1 MSSFLSDQD
10 YPKSYGTKTYPVL
23 AETASEVLKRA
34 EPILT
39 PEKLVNRYLK
49 GLNLSQYSNDDLKD
63 IIGLAAD
70 KAELLIGTTI
80 TPVRR
85 KEKHP
90 FDRSL
95 YRSFIHIMS
104 NFGPILQINNMC
116 IRSSNDKNIFEIP
129 ADWIDTARFFQKQI
143 NVIPLTV
150 VGATGVTQGQ
160 PTGAAGLAFIAAM
173 NGGIDWV
180 PSYWEIEYTT
190 GVSIKE
196 GQVPMII
203 NELIGTIAAL
213 NILGALAA
221 QNKNTSISI
230 SHDGISQSSS
240 NPGPGIYQ
248 VRMAELT
255 AERDQMVKKI
265 KGIFF
270 NKRFVT
276 NI

>member
-1 MSSFLSDQD
+1 MSFLSDQN
-10 YPKSYGTKTYPVL
+10 YPKSYGTKVYPVG
-23 AETASEVLKRA
+23 AEDSSEVLKRI
-34 EPILT
+34 EPILS
-39 PEKLVNRYLK
+39 PEKLINRYLK
-49 GLNLSQYSNDDLKD
+49 GINLSQYSNDDLKD
-63 IIGLAAD
+63 IIGIAAD
-70 KAELLIGTTI
+70 KTELLIGTTI

-95 YRSFIHIMS
+95 YRSFIHLMA
-104 NFGPILQINNMC
+104 NFGPILQVDKMC

-129 ADWIDTARFFQKQI
+129 ADWIDAARLYQKQI

-150 VGATGVTQGQ
+150 VGATGITQGQ

-190 GVSIKE
+190 GVCNKE
-196 GQVPMII
+196 GQVPSII
-203 NELIGTIAAL
+203 NELIGAIAAI
-213 NILGALAA
+213 NILGSLGA
-221 QNKNTSISI
+221 QNKNTSVSI

-240 NPGPGIYQ
+240 NPGPNLYQ
-248 VRMAELT
+248 TRIAELMAER
-255 AERDQMVKKI
+255 EQMVKKI
-265 KGIFF
+265 KGVFY

>member
-1 MSSFLSDQD
+1 MSFLSDQN
-10 YPKSYGTKTYPVL
+10 YPKDYGTKTYPVG
-23 AETASEVLKRA
+23 AEDSSEVLKRI

-49 GLNLSQYSNDDLKD
+49 GINLSQYSNDDLKD
-63 IIGLAAD
+63 IIGIAAD

-80 TPVRR
+80 TPVKR

-95 YRSFIHIMS
+95 YRSFIHIMA
-104 NFGPILQINNMC
+104 NFGPILQINKFC
-116 IRSSNDKNIFEIP
+116 IRSSNDKSIFEIP
-129 ADWIDTARFFQKQI
+129 ADWIDAARFYQKQI
-143 NVIPLTV
+143 NVVPLTV
-150 VGATGVTQGQ
+150 VGATGISQGQ

-190 GVSIKE
+190 GVCTKE
-196 GQVPMII
+196 GQVPSII
-203 NELIGTIAAL
+203 NELIGCIAAI
-213 NILGALAA
+213 NILGNLGA

-240 NPGPGIYQ
+240 NPGPNLYQ
-248 VRMAELT
+248 TRIGELA
-255 AERDQMVKKI
+255 AEREQMVKKI
-265 KGIFF
+265 KAVFY

>member
-1 MSSFLSDQD
+1 MSFLSDQN
-10 YPKSYGTKTYPVL
+10 YPKSYGTKVYPVG
-23 AETASEVLKRA
+23 AENSSEVLKRI
-34 EPILT
+34 EPILS
-39 PEKLVNRYLK
+39 PEKLINRYLK
-49 GLNLSQYSNDDLKD
+49 GINLSQYSNDDLKD
-63 IIGLAAD
+63 IIGIAAD
-70 KAELLIGTTI
+70 KTELLIGTTI
-80 TPVRR
+80 TPVKR

-95 YRSFIHIMS
+95 YRSFIHLMA
-104 NFGPILQINNMC
+104 NFGPILQVDKMC

-129 ADWIDTARFFQKQI
+129 ADWIDAARLYQKQI

-150 VGATGVTQGQ
+150 VGATGITQGQ

-190 GVSIKE
+190 GVCNKE
-196 GQVPMII
+196 GQVPSII
-203 NELIGTIAAL
+203 NELIGAIAAI
-213 NILGALAA
+213 NILGSLGA
-221 QNKNTSISI
+221 QNKNTSVSI

-240 NPGPGIYQ
+240 NPGPNLYQ
-248 VRMAELT
+248 TRIAELI
-255 AERDQMVKKI
+255 AEREQMVKKI
-265 KGIFF
+265 KGVFY

>member
-1 MSSFLSDQD
+1 MSFLSDQN
-10 YPKSYGTKTYPVL
+10 YPKSYGTKVYPVG
-23 AETASEVLKRA
+23 AEDSSEVLKRI
-34 EPILT
+34 EPILS
-39 PEKLVNRYLK
+39 PEKLINRYLK
-49 GLNLSQYSNDDLKD
+49 GINLSQYSNDELKD
-63 IIGLAAD
+63 IIGIAAD
-70 KAELLIGTTI
+70 KTELLIGTTI

-95 YRSFIHIMS
+95 YRSFIHIMA
-104 NFGPILQINNMC
+104 NFGPILQVDKMC

-129 ADWIDTARFFQKQI
+129 ADWIDAARLYQKQI

-150 VGATGVTQGQ
+150 VGATGITQGQ

-190 GVSIKE
+190 GVCNKE
-196 GQVPMII
+196 GQVPSII
-203 NELIGTIAAL
+203 NELIGVIAAI
-213 NILGALAA
+213 NILGSLGA
-221 QNKNTSISI
+221 QNKNTSVSI

-240 NPGPGIYQ
+240 NPGPNLYQ
-248 VRMAELT
+248 TRIAELMAER
-255 AERDQMVKKI
+255 EQMVKKI
-265 KGIFF
+265 KGVFY

>member
-1 MSSFLSDQD
+1 MSFLSDQN
-10 YPKSYGTKTYPVL
+10 YPKSYGTKVYPVG
-23 AETASEVLKRA
+23 AEDSSEVLKRI
-34 EPILT
+34 EPILS
-39 PEKLVNRYLK
+39 PEKLINRYLK
-49 GLNLSQYSNDDLKD
+49 GINLSQYSNDDLKD
-63 IIGLAAD
+63 IIGIAAD
-70 KAELLIGTTI
+70 KTELLIGTTI

-95 YRSFIHIMS
+95 YRSFIHLMA
-104 NFGPILQINNMC
+104 NFGPILQVDKMC

-129 ADWIDTARFFQKQI
+129 ADWIDAARLYQKQI

-150 VGATGVTQGQ
+150 VGATGITQGQ

-190 GVSIKE
+190 GVCNKE
-196 GQVPMII
+196 GQVPSII
-203 NELIGTIAAL
+203 NELIGAIAAI
-213 NILGALAA
+213 NILGSLGA
-221 QNKNTSISI
+221 QNKNTSVSI

-240 NPGPGIYQ
+240 NPGPNLYQ
-248 VRMAELT
+248 TRIAELM
-255 AERDQMVKKI
+255 AERDLMVKKI
-265 KGIFF
+265 KGVFY

>member
-1 MSSFLSDQD
+1 MSSFLSDQQ
-10 YPKSYGTKTYPVL
+10 YPKDYGTKTYPVG
-23 AETASEVLKRA
+23 ATDSSEVLRRA
-34 EPILT
+34 EPLLT
-39 PEKLVNRYLK
+39 PEKLISRYLK
-49 GLNLSQYSNDDLKD
+49 GINLTQYTDDELKD
-63 IIGLAAD
+63 IIILSAD
-70 KAELLIGTTI
+70 KAELMIDTTI
-80 TPVRR
+80 TPVIR

-95 YRSFIHIMS
+95 YRSFIHIMA
-104 NFGPILQINNMC
+104 NFGPILQINKVC

-129 ADWIDTARFFQKQI
+129 ADWIESARFYQKQI
-143 NVIPLTV
+143 NIIPLTV
-150 VGATGVTQGQ
+150 VGATGVSQGQ

-196 GQVPMII
+196 GQVPAII
-203 NELIGTIAAL
+203 NDLIGTIAAI
-213 NILGALAA
+213 NILGNLGP
-221 QNKNTSISI
+221 QNRNTSISI

-240 NPGPGIYQ
+240 NPGPNIYQ
-248 VRMAELT
+248 VRLAELV
-255 AERDQMVKKI
+255 AERDQAVKKI
-265 KGIFF
+265 RRVFY

>member
-1 MSSFLSDQD
+1 MSFLSDQN
-10 YPKSYGTKTYPVL
+10 YPKSYGTKVYPVG
-23 AETASEVLKRA
+23 AEDSSEVLKRI
-34 EPILT
+34 EPILS
-39 PEKLVNRYLK
+39 PEKLINRYLK
-49 GLNLSQYSNDDLKD
+49 GINLSQYSNDDLKD
-63 IIGLAAD
+63 IIGIAAD
-70 KAELLIGTTI
+70 KTELLIGTTI

-95 YRSFIHIMS
+95 YRSFIHLMA
-104 NFGPILQINNMC
+104 NFGPILQVDKMC

-129 ADWIDTARFFQKQI
+129 ADWIDAARLYQKQI

-150 VGATGVTQGQ
+150 VGATGITQGQ

-190 GVSIKE
+190 GVCNKE
-196 GQVPMII
+196 GQVPSII
-203 NELIGTIAAL
+203 NELIGVIAAI
-213 NILGALAA
+213 NILGSLGA
-221 QNKNTSISI
+221 QNKNTSVSI

-240 NPGPGIYQ
+240 NPGPNLYQ
-248 VRMAELT
+248 TRIAELMAER
-255 AERDQMVKKI
+255 EQMVKKI
-265 KGIFF
+265 KGVFY

>member
-1 MSSFLSDQD
+1 MPFLSDQN
-10 YPKSYGTKTYPVL
+10 YPKDYGTKGYPVG
-23 AETASEVLKRA
+23 AVDSSELLKRI

-49 GLNLSQYSNDDLKD
+49 GINLSQYSNDDLKD
-63 IIGLAAD
+63 ILTIAAD
-70 KAELLIGTTI
+70 KAELLIATTI
-80 TPVRR
+80 TPVKR

-90 FDRSL
+90 FDQNL
-95 YRSFIHIMS
+95 YRSFIHIMA
-104 NFGPILQINNMC
+104 NFGPILQINKFC
-116 IRSSNDKNIFEIP
+116 IRSSNDKSIFEIP
-129 ADWIDTARFFQKQI
+129 ADWIDAARFYQKQI

-150 VGATGVTQGQ
+150 VGATGISQGQ

-173 NGGIDWV
+173 NGGISWV

-190 GVSIKE
+190 GVCTKE
-196 GQVPMII
+196 GQVPSII
-203 NELIGTIAAL
+203 NELIGCIAAI
-213 NILGALAA
+213 NILGNLGA

-240 NPGPGIYQ
+240 NPGPNLYQ
-248 VRMAELT
+248 TRIAELSN
-255 AERDQMVKKI
+255 EREMMVKKI
-265 KGIFF
+265 KAVFY

>member
-1 MSSFLSDQD
+1 MSFLSDQN
-10 YPKSYGTKTYPVL
+10 YPKSYGTKVYPVG
-23 AETASEVLKRA
+23 AEDSSEVLKRI
-34 EPILT
+34 EPILS
-39 PEKLVNRYLK
+39 PEKLINRYLK
-49 GLNLSQYSNDDLKD
+49 GINLSQYSNDDLKD
-63 IIGLAAD
+63 IIGIAAD
-70 KAELLIGTTI
+70 KTELLIGTTI

-95 YRSFIHIMS
+95 YRSFIHLMA
-104 NFGPILQINNMC
+104 NFGPILQVDKMC

-129 ADWIDTARFFQKQI
+129 ADWIDAARLYQKQI

-150 VGATGVTQGQ
+150 VGATGITQGQ

-190 GVSIKE
+190 GVCNKE
-196 GQVPMII
+196 GQVPSII
-203 NELIGTIAAL
+203 NELIGVIAAI
-213 NILGALAA
+213 NILGSLGA
-221 QNKNTSISI
+221 QNKNTSVSI

-240 NPGPGIYQ
+240 NPGPNLYQ
-248 VRMAELT
+248 TRIAELI
-255 AERDQMVKKI
+255 AEREQMVKKI
-265 KGIFF
+265 KGVFY

>member
-1 MSSFLSDQD
+1 MSFLSDQD
-10 YPKSYGTKTYPVL
+10 YPKKYGTKTYPVG
-23 AETASEVLKRA
+23 ATDSSEALKRI

-39 PEKLVNRYLK
+39 ADKLKNRYLK
-49 GLNLSQYSNDDLKD
+49 GIDLSQYSIDDLKD
-63 IIGLAAD
+63 IINISAD
-70 KAELLIGTTI
+70 KAELLIDVPI
-80 TPVRR
+80 TPVKR

-95 YRSFIHIMS
+95 YRSFIHIMA
-104 NFGPILQINNMC
+104 NFGPIIQIDKLC

-129 ADWIDTARFFQKQI
+129 ADWIEAARFFQKQI

-190 GVSIKE
+190 GVCAKE
-196 GQVPMII
+196 GFVPSIV
-203 NELIGTIAAL
+203 NELVGVLTAI
-213 NILGALAA
+213 NILGNLGP
-221 QNKNTSISI
+221 QNKNTSVSI

-240 NPGPGIYQ
+240 NPGPNVYQ
-248 VRMAELT
+248 ARMAELA

-265 KGIFF
+265 KKIFY
-270 NKRFVT
+270 NKHFLT

>member
-1 MSSFLSDQD
+1 MALLSDQD
-10 YPKSYGTKTYPVL
+10 YPKDYGTKGYPVG
-23 AETASEVLKRA
+23 AVDSSELLKRI

-49 GLNLSQYSNDDLKD
+49 GINLSQYSNDDLKD
-63 IIGLAAD
+63 ILTIAAD
-70 KAELLIGTTI
+70 KAELLIATTI
-80 TPVRR
+80 TPVKR

-90 FDRSL
+90 FDQNL
-95 YRSFIHIMS
+95 YRSFIHIMA
-104 NFGPILQINNMC
+104 NFGPILQINKFC
-116 IRSSNDKNIFEIP
+116 IRSSNDKSIFEIP
-129 ADWIDTARFFQKQI
+129 ADWIDAARFYQKQI

-150 VGATGVTQGQ
+150 VGATGISQGQ

-173 NGGIDWV
+173 NGGISWV

-190 GVSIKE
+190 GVCTKE
-196 GQVPMII
+196 GQVPSII
-203 NELIGTIAAL
+203 NELIGCIAAI
-213 NILGALAA
+213 NILGNLGA

-240 NPGPGIYQ
+240 NPGPNLYQ
-248 VRMAELT
+248 TRIAELSN
-255 AERDQMVKKI
+255 EREMMVKKI
-265 KGIFF
+265 KAVFY

>member
-1 MSSFLSDQD
+1 MPFLSDQN
-10 YPKSYGTKTYPVL
+10 YPKDYGTKGYPVG
-23 AETASEVLKRA
+23 AVDSSELLKRI

-49 GLNLSQYSNDDLKD
+49 GINLSQYSNDDLKD
-63 IIGLAAD
+63 ILTIAAD

-80 TPVRR
+80 TPVKR

-104 NFGPILQINNMC
+104 NFGPILQINKFC
-116 IRSSNDKNIFEIP
+116 IRSSNDKSIFEIP
-129 ADWIDTARFFQKQI
+129 ADWIDAARFYQKQI

-150 VGATGVTQGQ
+150 VGATGISQGQ

-190 GVSIKE
+190 GVCTKE
-196 GQVPMII
+196 GQVPSIV
-203 NELIGTIAAL
+203 NELIGCIAAI
-213 NILGALAA
+213 NILGNLGA

-240 NPGPGIYQ
+240 NPGPNLYQ
-248 VRMAELT
+248 TRIAELSN
-255 AERDQMVKKI
+255 EREMMVKKI
-265 KGIFF
+265 KAVFY

>member
-1 MSSFLSDQD
+1 MPFLSDQN
-10 YPKSYGTKTYPVL
+10 YPKDYGTKAYPVG
-23 AETASEVLKRA
+23 AEESSEVLKRI

-49 GLNLSQYSNDDLKD
+49 GINLSQYSNDDLKD
-63 IIGLAAD
+63 IIQIAAD
-70 KAELLIGTTI
+70 KTELLIGTTI

-95 YRSFIHIMS
+95 YRAFIHLMA
-104 NFGPILQINNMC
+104 NFGPVLQIDKMC
-116 IRSSNDKNIFEIP
+116 IRSSNDKSIFEIP
-129 ADWIDTARFFQKQI
+129 ADWIDAARFYQKQI

-150 VGATGVTQGQ
+150 VGATGISQGQ

-190 GVSIKE
+190 GVCTKE
-196 GQVPMII
+196 GFVPSII
-203 NELIGTIAAL
+203 NELIGCIAAA
-213 NILGALAA
+213 NILGNLGA
-221 QNKNTSISI
+221 QNKNTSVSI

-240 NPGPGIYQ
+240 NPGPNLYQ
-248 VRMAELT
+248 VRIGELM

-265 KGIFF
+265 KAVFY

>member
-1 MSSFLSDQD
+1 MSFLSDQN
-10 YPKSYGTKTYPVL
+10 YPKSYGTKVYPVG
-23 AETASEVLKRA
+23 AEDSSEVLKRI
-34 EPILT
+34 EPILS
-39 PEKLVNRYLK
+39 PEKLINRYLK
-49 GLNLSQYSNDDLKD
+49 GINLSQYSNDDLKD
-63 IIGLAAD
+63 IIGIAAD
-70 KAELLIGTTI
+70 KTELLIGTTI

-95 YRSFIHIMS
+95 YRSFIHLMA
-104 NFGPILQINNMC
+104 NFGPILQVDKMC

-129 ADWIDTARFFQKQI
+129 ADWIDAARLYQKQI

-150 VGATGVTQGQ
+150 VGATGITQGQ

-190 GVSIKE
+190 GVCHKE
-196 GQVPMII
+196 GQVPSII
-203 NELIGTIAAL
+203 NELIGAIAAI
-213 NILGALAA
+213 NILGSLGA
-221 QNKNTSISI
+221 QNKNTSVSI

-240 NPGPGIYQ
+240 NPGPNLYQ
-248 VRMAELT
+248 TRIAELMAER
-255 AERDQMVKKI
+255 EQMVKKI
-265 KGIFF
+265 KGVFY

>member
-1 MSSFLSDQD
+1 MSFLSDQN
-10 YPKSYGTKTYPVL
+10 YPKSYGTKTYPVG
-23 AETASEVLKRA
+23 AEDSSEVLKRI

-39 PEKLVNRYLK
+39 PEKLINRYLK
-49 GLNLSQYSNDDLKD
+49 GINLSQYSTDDLKD
-63 IIGLAAD
+63 IIGIAAD

-104 NFGPILQINNMC
+104 NFGPIMQIDKLC

-129 ADWIDTARFFQKQI
+129 ADWIDAARFFQKQI
-143 NVIPLTV
+143 NVVPLTV
-150 VGATGVTQGQ
+150 VGATGISQGQ

-190 GVSIKE
+190 GVCMKE
-196 GQVPMII
+196 GQVPSII
-203 NELIGTIAAL
+203 NELIGCIAAV
-213 NILGALAA
+213 NILGNLGA

-240 NPGPGIYQ
+240 NPGPNLYQ
-248 VRMAELT
+248 VRIGELM

-265 KGIFF
+265 KAVFY

>member
-1 MSSFLSDQD
+1 MSFLSDQN
-10 YPKSYGTKTYPVL
+10 YPKDYGTKAYPVG
-23 AETASEVLKRA
+23 AEDSSEVLKRI
-34 EPILT
+34 ESILT

-49 GLNLSQYSNDDLKD
+49 GINLSQYSNDDLKD
-63 IIGLAAD
+63 IIGIAAD

-80 TPVRR
+80 TPVKR

-104 NFGPILQINNMC
+104 NFGPILQINKFC

-129 ADWIDTARFFQKQI
+129 ADWIDASRFYQKQI
-143 NVIPLTV
+143 NVVPLTV
-150 VGATGVTQGQ
+150 VGATGISQGQ

-190 GVSIKE
+190 GVCTKE
-196 GQVPMII
+196 GHVPSII
-203 NELIGTIAAL
+203 NELIGCLAAI
-213 NILGALAA
+213 NILGNLGA

-240 NPGPGIYQ
+240 NPGPNLYQ
-248 VRMAELT
+248 TRIGELM

-265 KGIFF
+265 KAVFY

>member
-1 MSSFLSDQD
+1 MPFLSDQS
-10 YPKSYGTKTYPVL
+10 YPNDYGTKSYPVG
-23 AETASEVLKRA
+23 AEDSSEVLKRI

-49 GLNLSQYSNDDLKD
+49 GINLSQYSNDDLKD
-63 IIGLAAD
+63 IIGIACD
-70 KAELLIGTTI
+70 KTELLIGTTI
-80 TPVRR
+80 TPVKR

-104 NFGPILQINNMC
+104 NFGPIMQIDKVC

-129 ADWIDTARFFQKQI
+129 ADWIDAARFYQKQI

-190 GVSIKE
+190 GVCMKE
-196 GQVPMII
+196 GQVPSII
-203 NELIGTIAAL
+203 NELVGCLAAI
-213 NILGALAA
+213 NILGNLGA
-221 QNKNTSISI
+221 QNKNTSVSI

-240 NPGPGIYQ
+240 NPGPNLYQ
-248 VRMAELT
+248 VRIGELM

-265 KGIFF
+265 KAVFY

>member
-1 MSSFLSDQD
+1 MSFLSDQD

-23 AETASEVLKRA
+23 AETASEVLKRI

-49 GLNLSQYSNDDLKD
+49 GLNLSQYSDDDLKD
-63 IIGLAAD
+63 IIGIAAD

-80 TPVRR
+80 TPTKR

-95 YRSFIHIMS
+95 YRSFIHLMA
-104 NFGPILQINNMC
+104 NFGHVIQIDKMC

-129 ADWIDTARFFQKQI
+129 ADWIDTSRFFQKQI

-180 PSYWEIEYTT
+180 PSYWEVEYTT
-190 GVSIKE
+190 GVCAKE
-196 GQVPMII
+196 GQVPSII
-203 NELIGTIAAL
+203 NELIGVIAAV
-213 NILGALAA
+213 NILGSLGA
-221 QNKNTSISI
+221 QNKNTSVSI

-240 NPGPGIYQ
+240 NPGPNVYQ
-248 VRMAELT
+248 TRIGELV
-255 AERDQMVKKI
+255 AEREQMVKKI
-265 KGIFF
+265 KGVFY

>member
-1 MSSFLSDQD
+1 MSFLSDQN
-10 YPKSYGTKTYPVL
+10 YPKSYGTKVYPVG
-23 AETASEVLKRA
+23 AEDSSEVLKRI
-34 EPILT
+34 EPILS
-39 PEKLVNRYLK
+39 PEKLINRYLK
-49 GLNLSQYSNDDLKD
+49 GINLSQYSNDDLKD
-63 IIGLAAD
+63 IIGIAAD
-70 KAELLIGTTI
+70 KTELLIGTTI

-95 YRSFIHIMS
+95 YRSFIHLMA
-104 NFGPILQINNMC
+104 NFGPILQVDKMC

-129 ADWIDTARFFQKQI
+129 ADWIDAARLYQKQI

-150 VGATGVTQGQ
+150 VGATGITQGQ

-190 GVSIKE
+190 GVCNKE
-196 GQVPMII
+196 GQVPSII
-203 NELIGTIAAL
+203 NELIGAIAAI
-213 NILGALAA
+213 NILGSLGA
-221 QNKNTSISI
+221 QNKNTSVSI

-240 NPGPGIYQ
+240 NPGPNLYQ
-248 VRMAELT
+248 TRIAELMAEREL
-255 AERDQMVKKI
+255 MVKKI
-265 KGIFF
+265 KGVFY

>member
-1 MSSFLSDQD
+1 MSFLSDQN
-10 YPKSYGTKTYPVL
+10 YPKSYGTKVYPVG
-23 AETASEVLKRA
+23 AEDSSEVLKRI
-34 EPILT
+34 EPILS
-39 PEKLVNRYLK
+39 PEKLINRYLK
-49 GLNLSQYSNDDLKD
+49 GINLSQYSNDDLKD
-63 IIGLAAD
+63 IIVIAAD
-70 KAELLIGTTI
+70 KTELLIGTTI

-95 YRSFIHIMS
+95 YRSFIHLMA
-104 NFGPILQINNMC
+104 NFGPILQVDKMC

-129 ADWIDTARFFQKQI
+129 ADWIDAARLYQKQI

-150 VGATGVTQGQ
+150 VGATGITQGQ

-190 GVSIKE
+190 GVCNKE
-196 GQVPMII
+196 GQVPSII
-203 NELIGTIAAL
+203 NELIGAIAAI
-213 NILGALAA
+213 NILGSLGA
-221 QNKNTSISI
+221 QNKNTSVSI

-240 NPGPGIYQ
+240 NPGPNLYQ
-248 VRMAELT
+248 TRIAELM
-255 AERDQMVKKI
+255 AERDLMVKKI
-265 KGIFF
+265 KGVFY